1 MARVLSAVGRAFR
14 ETGLALDRVGSSL
27 QGNFAFRE
35 ERECGAGSG
44 MTGSPQPCVPRAC
57 LVPVNLP
64 DPPASPCHC
73 SEPAQDAAWAGG
85 QEAQPWPRRFCGAQ
99 RSGYRRRAAGK
110 QCGRVLRQR
119 DQG

>member
-44 MTGSPQPCVPRAC
+44 MNRQPSTLRPAC
-57 LVPVNLP
+57 LPGACAPPRPSSIALP
-64 DPPASPCHC
+64 L
-73 SEPAQDAAWAGG
+73 Q
-85 QEAQPWPRRFCGAQ
+85 
-99 RSGYRRRAAGK
+99 
-110 QCGRVLRQR
+110 
-119 DQG
+119 